1 MDPIVPYIF
10 FIYVFIVTWWLL
22 MNYETIKEFSSS
34 MRSCNGFIAI
44 TVAIFVFVGVATLYN
59 IESKEESK
67 KRNIQLSVDDL

>member
-1 MDPIVPYIF
+1 MEPIIPYIF

-34 MRSCNGFIAI
+34 MRECNGFISI

-59 IESKEESK
+59 IDTRDEDYKEK
-67 KRNIQLSVDDL
+67 INAMMF